1 MSAVILA
8 IRRVPRAPKRDPL
21 RDSGMGTTHRDR
33 MSSVIRARIIDL
45 DQYPG
50 WREWKRKQVGYK
62 LYFDDPVFSTSHEKM
77 FVFSEEIERQHA
89 VIFQYLA
96 LQSTILSLKDC
107 EHYFRRYP
115 FRKNEVSH
123 HDHITNVCE
132 MYFSRFYEFK
142 ERLKK
147 YFNAVK
153 VASPASNLDAG
164 VVIRHFEK
172 MFDQELRARN
182 NVHHDSRFQDI
193 AIDRVYLTGIVSA
206 EPTDK
211 GWKLEHRTA
220 YRKLAKEWAERVLR
234 RGQKMDEF
242 LEAVAAISL
251 SQCSFLSTAADRK
264 PSRRKRV
271 AS

>member
-1 MSAVILA
+1 ME
-8 IRRVPRAPKRDPL
+8 K
-21 RDSGMGTTHRDR
+21 THKDR
-33 MSSVIRARIIDL
+33 MSSAIRAWIIDL

-50 WREWKRKQVGYK
+50 WRKWKHKQVGYT
-62 LYFDDPVFSTSHEKM
+62 LHFDDPLFSHSHEKM
-77 FVFSEEIERQHA
+77 FVFSEEIERQHV
-89 VIFQYLA
+89 VISQYIA

-107 EHYFRRYP
+107 EYYFRRYP
-115 FRKNEVSH
+115 FPQKNEVSH

-164 VVIRHFEK
+164 IAIKHFEK

-182 NVHHDSRFQDI
+182 NIHHDSRFQDI

-206 EPTDK
+206 EPTGK
-211 GWKLEHRTA
+211 GWKVEHRTA
-220 YRKLAKEWAERVLR
+220 YRKLAKEWAKRVQR
-234 RGQKMDEF
+234 RGKKMDEF
-242 LEAVAAISL
+242 MEAVAAISL
-251 SQCSFLSTAADRK
+251 SQCGFLTTAADRK
-264 PSRRKRV
+264 SSRRKRV